1 MSQAGDV
8 LIVDDEPAVASGIAR
23 LLERRGCPHRV
34 ALSSAQA
41 LAAVRAEAPGLV
53 LLDLTLENGRSG
65 WTVWS
70 ELEAVRPGAELRVLV
85 HSAAL
90 SEADRAEAE
99 RRGAAGIVRKSTPPR
114 RLVDLIVEVLE
125 GQP

>member
-1 MSQAGDV
+1 MSGALDV
-8 LIVDDEPAVASGIAR
+8 LIVDDEPAVAAGIAR

-41 LAAVRAEAPGLV
+41 LAAVREAAPGLV
-53 LLDLTLENGRSG
+53 LLDLTLEQGRSG
-65 WTVWS
+65 WAVWS
-70 ELEAVRPGAELRVLV
+70 ELEAVRPGTALRVLV

-114 RLVDLIVEVLE
+114 RLVDQIVATLE
-125 GQP
+125 GEP